1 MMRRTSDF
9 GTAVARGEP
18 SRDSAPGTVARGAD
32 RPRRRNAM
40 TVDVEDFFQ
49 VQAFAGT
56 VDRASWETWPRRVE
70 SNTDK
75 ILALFAEHDVKATF
89 FTLGWIAE
97 RHPGLIRRI
106 VDQGHELASHGYEHI
121 RVFQQDAPAF
131 RADVQRT
138 KKLLEDIGGTAVR
151 GYRAASFSVT
161 EDTLWALSV
170 LAEEG
175 YDYSS
180 SIYPVVHDH
189 YGIPRAPRFAF
200 HPRDDRFLEIPLTT
214 MRVLGQNL
222 PCSGGGYFRLF
233 PYALSRLGLRRVN
246 EHDGQ
251 SCVFYFHPW
260 EIDPEQ
266 PRMAGLPVKT
276 RFRHYL
282 NLNRMEGRL
291 RRLLADFA
299 WSRMDRVF
307 LGADA

>member
-1 MMRRTSDF
+1 MMRQTNDF
-9 GTAVARGEP
+9 GSAALGRRAGAQPKAALVHGTAV
-18 SRDSAPGTVARGAD
+18 SRP
-32 RPRRRNAM
+32 NAM

-49 VQAFAGT
+49 VQAFAAAI
-56 VDRASWETWPRRVE
+56 DRASWETRPSRVE
-70 SNTDK
+70 GNMDK

-97 RHPGLIRRI
+97 RHRSLIRRI

-121 RVFQQDAPAF
+121 PVFQHEPQAF
-131 RADVQRT
+131 RIDVRRA
-138 KKLLEDIGGTAVR
+138 KRLLEDIGGTAVR

-180 SIYPVVHDH
+180 SIYPVLHDH
-189 YGIPRAPRFAF
+189 YGMPRAPRFAF
-200 HPRDDRFLEIPLTT
+200 HPREDRFLEIPLTT
-214 MRVLGQNL
+214 VRIFGQNV

-233 PYALSRLGLRRVN
+233 PYVVSRLGLRRVN
-246 EHDGQ
+246 ERDGQ
-251 SCVFYFHPW
+251 PCVFYFHPW
-260 EIDPEQ
+260 EIDPDQ
-266 PRMAGLPVKT
+266 PRVAGVPVKS

-282 NLNRMEGRL
+282 NLGRMEARL
-291 RRLLADFA
+291 QRLLTDFA